1 MSNLTSRAKN
11 VLLAPYAA
19 LKGIEIGKSVQTNL
33 SYSFAPKYDTKT
45 LSWGSPVN
53 NLIQSTGVTFD
64 IPAAAEPNI
73 IVVSNFNNR
82 VFDVTQTEA
91 PSPVT
96 KYFRTYAELFASEPE
111 SANQTAKLGAK
122 FSSGTYDFLL
132 IYVGTG
138 ATSNIENL
146 PFFSGEFENAEA
158 EPDRYLYDYI
168 YTQFGQEIDDDYTF
182 LVKIN
187 NGFIDL
193 QFLVIPTSASAAFK
207 TNSSKFHEITY
218 KISDFHPTNMEFN
231 EASKIRFQGLSVEI
245 EEV

>member
-1 MSNLTSRAKN
+1 MSHLTTKAKN

-19 LKGIEIGKSVQTNL
+19 LKSIEIGKSSQTNL
-33 SYSFAPKYDTKT
+33 SYVFNPKYDTKA

-53 NLIQSTGVTFD
+53 NLIQASGVTFG
-64 IPAAAEPNI
+64 IPQGAEPNI
-73 IVVSNFNNR
+73 IVVSNYDNR

-96 KYFRTYAELFASEPE
+96 KYFRTYAELFASVPE

-132 IYVGTG
+132 VYVGVG

-146 PFFSGEFENAEA
+146 PFFSGEYETET
-158 EPDRYLYDYI
+158 EPDRFLYNYI
-168 YTQFGQEIDDDYTF
+168 YTQFSQSIDDDYTF
-182 LVKIN
+182 LVKID
-187 NGFIDL
+187 NGFADL
-193 QFLVIPTSASAAFK
+193 QFLVIPTGQGVAFK
-207 TNSSKFHEITY
+207 TNSSKHHEITY
-218 KISDFHPTNMEFN
+218 KISDFFPAAMEFN
-231 EASKIRFQGLSVEI
+231 EASNIRLQGLSIKI